1 MKRFALVLTLAC
13 VVGALATPA
22 AHAEPKLGLESIGA
36 SIGMVSPE
44 NLGSTFGLGAF
55 AHLGTIMPDLALE
68 TRIDFWSKSENSFGF
83 ETSVSDI
90 TLGARVKYMFTL
102 EGTPIRPFAGG
113 GLGLHFLHTEA
124 TIPPFF
130 GGPALTTSG
139 SDTRLGL
146 DLGGGFTAPVSPR
159 SDLVGEAWY
168 GVVSDFSQLA
178 LRVGLSYKLGS

>member
-1 MKRFALVLTLAC
+1 MKRPTLLLTLAC
-13 VVGALATPA
+13 CVLAAPV
-22 AHAEPKLGLESIGA
+22 AHAEAKLGLESLGA
-36 SIGMVSPE
+36 TVGMVSPE

-55 AHLGTIMPDLALE
+55 ANLGTIVPDLGLE
-68 TRIDFWSKSENSFGF
+68 TRVDFWSKSESSFGF

-90 TLGARVKYMFTL
+90 TLGARVKYFFTL
-102 EGTPIRPFAGG
+102 EGTPIQPYAGG
-113 GLGLHFLHTEA
+113 GLGIHFLHSEVTV
-124 TIPPFF
+124 PPFF
-130 GGPALTTSG
+130 GAPPMTASG
-139 SDTRLGL
+139 SDTRIGL